1 MRRQY
6 PRSPN
11 APLVQIEVICVPSQR
26 NQSFLWLWEE
36 TKHEH
41 TSPRGLKE
49 GPGEAVQSQSQHQI
63 CPTSAP
69 ILSLH
74 IKPHPLSLSLSSTLS
89 ISLSEGIT
97 RALKRGWLELDATDK
112 PLENW
117 VCIDPSGDLRLTPCS
132 NCRLDNKTLSAML
145 TCKGVKGTWNKNL

>member
-1 MRRQY
+1 MRWQY
-6 PRSPN
+6 PWSAN

-49 GPGEAVQSQSQHQI
+49 GPGEAVQRQSQHQI
-63 CPTSAP
+63 RPTSAA

-74 IKPHPLSLSLSSTLS
+74 IKPHPLSLSSTLS
-89 ISLSEGIT
+89 ISLSEGII
-97 RALKRGWLELDATDK
+97 RALKRGWLETLQINLWK
-112 PLENW
+112 IESVSIHLEIF
-117 VCIDPSGDLRLTPCS
+117 VGRYAVIAGLTIKHFRPCS
-132 NCRLDNKTLSAML
+132 R
-145 TCKGVKGTWNKNL
+145 VKG

>member
-1 MRRQY
+1 MRWQY
-6 PRSPN
+6 PWSAN

-26 NQSFLWLWEE
+26 NQSLLWLWEE

-49 GPGEAVQSQSQHQI
+49 GPGEAVQRQSQHQI
-63 CPTSAP
+63 RPTSAP

-74 IKPHPLSLSLSSTLS
+74 IKPHPLSLSSTLS

-117 VCIDPSGDLRLTPCS
+117 VCIDPSRDLRWTLRS
-132 NCRLDNKTLSAML
+132 NCRLDNKTLSAMF
-145 TCKGVKGTWNKNL
+145 TC